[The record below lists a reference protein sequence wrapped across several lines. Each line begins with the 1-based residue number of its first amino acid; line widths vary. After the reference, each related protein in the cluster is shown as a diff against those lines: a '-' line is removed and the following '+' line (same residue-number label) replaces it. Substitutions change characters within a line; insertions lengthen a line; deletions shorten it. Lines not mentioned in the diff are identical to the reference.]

1 MSMGLEFARLA
12 DSRRNNLRIVRLVAA
27 TAVIFAH
34 SYGLN
39 FGLAA
44 ERYEPLA
51 ALTGIDSGSL
61 AVDVFFVASGFLVGR
76 SLLRGRDPVDFLLSR
91 ALRIYPGLICAVLA
105 MAFLLGPAV
114 TGLSLHGYFRDHWLY
129 RFIAFDTTMVSP
141 WRFVPGLP
149 GTFADLPYPKV
160 VNGSLWTLPWELW
173 MYAVLLGL
181 FLVRGLGRVY
191 PVILGALALAY
202 ASVALGLWDAGVY
215 PGIAIRFL
223 AMFHAG
229 VAAYRFRDRIV
240 LSWPVFATLSVAMV
254 VVNVATQTAVLLPLW
269 LAYAV
274 LFVSYY
280 PPLVI
285 ERWCDGPD
293 YSYGIYIYAYT
304 VQQTLI
310 WRFGPMP
317 VLPHFLLAWGLTM
330 PLAMLSW
337 HFIEEPALNLKL
349 RLRNRRHRSFEH
361 GIARA

>member
-1 MSMGLEFARLA
+1 MTYALSGLA

-44 ERYEPLA
+44 ERHEPLA

-76 SLLRGRDPVDFLLSR
+76 SLLRGRDPIDFLLSR
-91 ALRIYPGLICAVLA
+91 VLRIYPALICAVLA
-105 MAFLLGPAV
+105 MALLLGPVV
-114 TGLSLHGYFRDHWLY
+114 TTLSLRDYFHDQWLY
-129 RFIAFDTTMVSP
+129 RFLGFDLTMVSP
-141 WRFVPGLP
+141 MRFVPGLP
-149 GTFADLPYPKV
+149 GSFAALPFPGV

-173 MYAVLLGL
+173 MYACLLAL
-181 FLVRGLGRVY
+181 FLLRALGRAYVAVLVVLATGY
-191 PVILGALALAY
+191 GAL
-202 ASVALGLWDAGVY
+202 SLGLWH
-215 PGIAIRFL
+215 PGANMAIAVRFL
-223 AMFHAG
+223 AIFHAG
-229 VAAYRFRDRIV
+229 VAAWRYRDRIT
-240 LSWPVFATLSVAMV
+240 LSWPLLAALSLAMV
-254 VVNVATQTAVLLPLW
+254 AANVATQSALLLPIW

-293 YSYGIYIYAYT
+293 YSYGIYIYGYA

-317 VLPHFLLAWGLTM
+317 VVPHFLLALGVTI
-330 PLAMLSW
+330 PFAMLSW
-337 HFIEEPALNLKL
+337 HLIEKPALGLKQ
-349 RLRNRRHRSFEH
+349 RLRRRRHVAPPT
-361 GIARA
+361 IDTTP

>member
-1 MSMGLEFARLA
+1 MGHALAGLA

-44 ERYEPLA
+44 ERHEPLM

-61 AVDVFFVASGFLVGR
+61 AVDVFFAVSGFLVGR
-76 SLLRGRDPVDFLLSR
+76 SLLRGRDPIDFLLSR
-91 ALRIYPGLICAVLA
+91 VLRIYPGLICAVLA

-114 TGLSLHGYFRDHWLY
+114 TALSLHGYFTDQWLY
-129 RFIAFDTTMVSP
+129 RFIAFDTTMFSP

-149 GTFADLPYPKV
+149 GTFAGLPFPRV

-173 MYAVLLGL
+173 MYAILLAL
-181 FLVRGLGRVY
+181 FLARGLGRAY
-191 PVILGALALAY
+191 PVILGALALTY
-202 ASVALGLWDAGVY
+202 AAVALGLWDVGEHAR
-215 PGIAIRFL
+215 IAIRFL
-223 AMFHAG
+223 AIFHAG
-229 VAAYRFRDRIV
+229 VAAYRFRDSIV
-240 LSWPVFATLSVAMV
+240 LSWPMLAALSAAMV
-254 VVNVATQTAVLLPLW
+254 VANVATQSALLLPIW

-280 PPLVI
+280 PPLVV

-293 YSYGIYIYAYT
+293 YSYGIYIYAYA
-304 VQQTLI
+304 VQQTLV

-317 VLPHFLLAWGLTM
+317 VMPHFLLAWGLTM

-337 HFIEEPALNLKL
+337 HFVEKPALGLKS
-349 RLRNRRHRSFEH
+349 RLRRRRHAAPPATE
-361 GIARA
+361 ATA

>member
-1 MSMGLEFARLA
+1 MGYALAGLA
-12 DSRRNNLRIVRLVAA
+12 DSRRNNLRIARLVAA

-44 ERYEPLA
+44 ERHEPLA

-61 AVDVFFVASGFLVGR
+61 AVDIFFVASGFLVGR
-76 SLLRGRDPVDFLLSR
+76 SLLRGRDPIDFLLSR
-91 ALRIYPGLICAVLA
+91 VLRIYPGLICAVLA
-105 MAFLLGPAV
+105 MALLLGPAV
-114 TGLSLHGYFRDHWLY
+114 TELSLGGYFRDQWLY
-129 RFIAFDTTMVSP
+129 RFIAFDTTMISP

-149 GTFADLPYPKV
+149 GAFSNLPYAKV

-173 MYAVLLGL
+173 MYAILLGL
-181 FLVRGLGRVY
+181 FLLRGLGKAY
-191 PVILGALALAY
+191 PAILGALALAY
-202 ASVALGLWDAGVY
+202 AAVALGWWDASEY
-215 PGIAIRFL
+215 TRIAIRFL
-223 AMFHAG
+223 AIFHAG
-229 VAAYRFRDRIV
+229 VAAYRFRDRIS
-240 LSWPVFATLSVAMV
+240 LSWPTLAALSAAMV
-254 VVNVATQTAVLLPLW
+254 VANVATQSALLLPIW

-293 YSYGIYIYAYT
+293 YSYGIYIYAYA
-304 VQQTLI
+304 VQQTLV

-337 HFIEEPALNLKL
+337 HLVEKPALALKD
-349 RLRNRRHRSFEH
+349 RLRRRR
-361 GIARA
+361 RAASPAAEATA